1 MSVLMN
7 NRGEIESLVI
17 SALFQDL
24 SLIADVSLTDKDFI
38 FPKTKFFFNLVKESF
53 TQKRKTLRFSHCF
66 SKGS

>member
-38 FPKTKFFFNLVKESF
+38 FPKTKFFFNLVKELS
-53 TQKRKTLRFSHCF
+53 KKYKEIDEVTLGVYVS
-66 SKGS
+66 S